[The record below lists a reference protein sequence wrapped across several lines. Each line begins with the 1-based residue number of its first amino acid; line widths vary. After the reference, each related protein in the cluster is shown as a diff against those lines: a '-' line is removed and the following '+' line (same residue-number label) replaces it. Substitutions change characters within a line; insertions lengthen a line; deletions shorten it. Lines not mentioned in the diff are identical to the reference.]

1 MNYNF
6 KQSAPSVLLF
16 LGYIL
21 YFVLLFKSTFSF
33 SIIWMILLI
42 YVWVISSLFFNK
54 YSLNS
59 FLCVFSLSGFL
70 VSLSVFFLKG
80 VEEVPF
86 PEGAI
91 IFHLDGIAL
100 SLLILFICSLP
111 MILKINPNNIDN
123 EKRHLKTNQA
133 HGESFEIADN
143 GNKSEEWEEATEE
156 DLESG
161 NFETI

>member
-1 MNYNF
+1 MNHNF

-21 YFVLLFKSTFSF
+21 YFVLLLNSTFSF

-42 YVWVISSLFFNK
+42 YLWVISALFLNK
-54 YSLNS
+54 YSLNA

-91 IFHLDGIAL
+91 VFHLDGIAL
-100 SLLILFICSLP
+100 ALLILFICSIP
-111 MILKINPNNIDN
+111 MILKINPHNIDN
-123 EKRHLKTNQA
+123 EKGHLKINEA
-133 HGESFEIADN
+133 HGKSFEIADS
-143 GNKSEEWEEATEE
+143 GNKPEEWEEATEE

>member
-1 MNYNF
+1 MNHNF

-16 LGYIL
+16 LGYLL
-21 YFVLLFKSTFSF
+21 YFILLFNSTFSF

-42 YVWVISSLFFNK
+42 YLWVISALFLNK

-111 MILKINPNNIDN
+111 MILKINPNNSKDKSEYLKSN
-123 EKRHLKTNQA
+123 EVRSENL
-133 HGESFEIADN
+133 ELADS
-143 GNKSEEWEEATEE
+143 GNKSDEWEEASEE
-156 DLESG
+156 DLQSG

>member
-1 MNYNF
+1 MNHNF
-6 KQSAPSVLLF
+6 KQSVPSVLLF

-21 YFVLLFKSTFSF
+21 YFVLLLNSTFSF
-33 SIIWMILLI
+33 SVIWMILLI
-42 YVWVISSLFFNK
+42 YLWVISALFFNK
-54 YSLNS
+54 YSLNA

-111 MILKINPNNIDN
+111 MILKINPNNSEN
-123 EKRHLKTNQA
+123 KSGHFKTNEA
-133 HGESFEIADN
+133 HGESFEIADS
-143 GNKSEEWEEATEE
+143 GEKPEDWEEATEE

>member
-1 MNYNF
+1 MNHNF

-16 LGYIL
+16 LGYLL
-21 YFVLLFKSTFSF
+21 YFILLFNSTFSF

-42 YVWVISSLFFNK
+42 YLWVISALFLNK

-100 SLLILFICSLP
+100 SLLILFICSFP
-111 MILKINPNNIDN
+111 MILKINPNNSEN
-123 EKRHLKTNQA
+123 KGGHFKTNEA
-133 HGESFEIADN
+133 HGEGFEIADSR
-143 GNKSEEWEEATEE
+143 NKPEDWEEATEE

>member
-1 MNYNF
+1 MLFVFYF
-6 KQSAPSVLLF
+6 VFICFSFFVALFILLF
-16 LGYIL
+16 G
-21 YFVLLFKSTFSF
+21 
-33 SIIWMILLI
+33 
-42 YVWVISSLFFNK
+42 FF
-54 YSLNS
+54 LCCV

-111 MILKINPNNIDN
+111 MILKINPNNSED
-123 EKRHLKTNQA
+123 KSGHLKSN
-133 HGESFEIADN
+133 EVRSENLEIADS
-143 GNKSEEWEEATEE
+143 GNKSDEWEEASEE
-156 DLESG
+156 DLQSG

>member
-1 MNYNF
+1 
-6 KQSAPSVLLF
+6 
-16 LGYIL
+16 
-21 YFVLLFKSTFSF
+21 
-33 SIIWMILLI
+33 
-42 YVWVISSLFFNK
+42 
-54 YSLNS
+54 
-59 FLCVFSLSGFL
+59 LSGFL

-133 HGESFEIADN
+133 HGESFKIADN